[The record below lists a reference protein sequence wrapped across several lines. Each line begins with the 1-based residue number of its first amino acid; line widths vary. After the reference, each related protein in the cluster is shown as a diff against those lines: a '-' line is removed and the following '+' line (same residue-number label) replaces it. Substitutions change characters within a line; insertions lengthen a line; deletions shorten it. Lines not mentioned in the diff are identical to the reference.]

1 MYYVYI
7 IKNKSKNWKYAGYCS
22 DLKRRFTEHNAGKVK
37 STKKYKPFE
46 LIYYECFNNKKD
58 AMIEEAFLKTGK
70 GSERLKIILKN
81 S

>member
-1 MYYVYI
+1 MYYVYR
-7 IKNKSKNWKYAGYCS
+7 IKSRIKDWKYTGSCFN
-22 DLKRRFTEHNAGKVK
+22 LKKRLEDHNSGKVK

-58 AMIEEAFLKTGK
+58 AIAEENFLKTGK
-70 GSERLKIILKN
+70 GREQLKILLKN

>member
-1 MYYVYI
+1 MYYVYRI
-7 IKNKSKNWKYAGYCS
+7 KSKIKDWKYTGYCS
-22 DLKRRFTEHNAGKVK
+22 DLKKRFREHNAGKVK

-58 AMIEEAFLKTGK
+58 AITEESFLKTGK
-70 GSERLKIILKN
+70 GRERLKILLKN